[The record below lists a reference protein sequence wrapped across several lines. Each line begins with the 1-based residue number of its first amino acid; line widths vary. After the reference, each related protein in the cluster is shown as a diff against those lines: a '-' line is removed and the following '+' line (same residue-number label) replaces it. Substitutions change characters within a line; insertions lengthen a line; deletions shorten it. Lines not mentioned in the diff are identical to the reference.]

1 MPNII
6 ELYLPEDVW
15 RCILAKSRNV
25 MIWLQASK
33 EARKYIGQCGAPI
46 EFIANHALQQTM
58 QPADFIKRLLRD
70 FTSLMREFEFTPRYV
85 LPLDAFAMV
94 CPAELS
100 DGCECLNAHQDD
112 LREIKKLVLECPSFF
127 IYRDAF
133 NLQFSKRYRY
143 DLSLLVQPVHGS
155 EDQLCISLGTVTCSN
170 KIVESEESWHDPD
183 DEDDYSDDDWD
194 EPDEDDE

>member
-33 EARKYIGQCGAPI
+33 EARIYIGQCGAPI
-46 EFIANHALQQTM
+46 ELISNHALQKTM

-85 LPLDAFAMV
+85 IPLDAFAMV

-100 DGCECLNAHQDD
+100 EGCECLNAHQDD

-133 NLQFSKRYRY
+133 NLQFSNRYQY
-143 DLSLLVQPVHGS
+143 DLSLEVQSVHGS
-155 EDQLCISLGTVTCSN
+155 EGQLRISLETVTSSE
-170 KIVESEESWHDPD
+170 KIVELEESWHDLD
-183 DEDDYSDDDWD
+183 DEDELYSDDDD
-194 EPDEDDE
+194 